1 MTKIVCAAVGCKYN
15 DDDNVCTAP
24 KVAMSEHSIM
34 TLYDGRQQ
42 FWKCKQYEESEISK
56 YVTEQFKK
64 LIDAR
69 RKVK

>member
-34 TLYDGRQQ
+34 TLYDGRQH
-42 FWKCKQYEESEISK
+42 FWKCKQYEESGFSK
-56 YVTEQFKK
+56 AIKEQFAEMMGGGK
-64 LIDAR
+64 
-69 RKVK
+69 

>member
-34 TLYDGRQQ
+34 TLYDGRQH
-42 FWKCKQYEESEISK
+42 FWKCKQYKQSDLAKRLSESFAKSFDG
-56 YVTEQFKK
+56 FK
-64 LIDAR
+64 R
-69 RKVK
+69 